1 MARHDHG
8 YTLVELVV
16 VILIF
21 SIVMTLISVS
31 FNRIVTSSGQLVKSV
46 ETDIG
51 GLIGLELLRCD
62 LEMAGFGLFWS
73 MPTAMT
79 YNEAESEILVKGCS
93 GGCPDADA
101 SFFNDGLPRNPP
113 QNPEPPRAYV
123 IGDGVGYNGSDYL
136 VLKGTP
142 LAMNQTSRSWAYL
155 NYSSPTKTLIKS
167 SKPIIPDTEL
177 IPGKGQRVIV
187 VKSGVSAAGVPR
199 RELVTNGGT
208 FSLAFDPPLENFEPK
223 SKQDNYLVYGV
234 ADKDDSAHLK
244 IPFNRSDYYITRKAS
259 SSKTCAK
266 GTGVLYKTTI
276 DQKGGTTE
284 YPILDCV
291 ADMQVV
297 LYLDTNGDGNIDY
310 HPDPDDIEFD
320 AADLREQL
328 KEVRVYILSQQG
340 KKDMGYT
347 FPLDNPEEA
356 IVVGDQLLDH
366 KLGQVWSQAKLTETF
381 GAGWRN
387 YRWKLY
393 TIVVQPKNL

>member
-16 VILIF
+16 VMLIF

-51 GLIGLELLRCD
+51 GLIGLELFRCD
-62 LEMAGFGLFWS
+62 LELAGFGLFWS
-73 MPTAMT
+73 MPTAVS
-79 YNEAESEILVKGCS
+79 YNEAESEILVDGCS
-93 GGCPDADA
+93 GGCPNADA
-101 SFFNDGLPRNPP
+101 SLFNDGLPQIPCN
-113 QNPEPPRAYV
+113 PPRAYV
-123 IGDGVGYNGSDYL
+123 IGDKVGYNDSDYL

-155 NYSSPTKTLIKS
+155 NYSSPTETLIKS
-167 SKPIIPDTEL
+167 SKSSIPDTEL

-208 FSLAFDPPLENFEPK
+208 FSLAFNPPLENFEPN

-234 ADKDDSAHLK
+234 ADKEDSADLK
-244 IPFNRSDYYITRKAS
+244 IPFNRSDYYISRKAS
-259 SSKTCAK
+259 TSKNCAK

-276 DQKGGTTE
+276 NQNSTVTE

-291 ADMQVV
+291 ADLQVV
-297 LYLDTNGDGNIDY
+297 LYMDTNGDGDIDY
-310 HPDPDDIEFD
+310 HPDPGDIEFD
-320 AADLREQL
+320 AANLREQL
-328 KEVRVYILSQQG
+328 KEIRVYILSQQG

-347 FPLDNPEEA
+347 FPENT
-356 IVVGDQLLDH
+356 IVVGDPDLDL
-366 KLGQVWSQAKLTETF
+366 KLGQEWTQTKMSDTF
-381 GAGWRN
+381 SADWRH

>member
-1 MARHDHG
+1 MVRHDRG
-8 YTLVELVV
+8 YTLVELIVV
-16 VILIF
+16 MLIF
-21 SIVMTLISVS
+21 SIVMALISVS

-62 LEMAGFGLFWS
+62 LELAGFGLFWS

-101 SFFNDGLPRNPP
+101 SFFNDGLPRTPP

-123 IGDGVGYNGSDYL
+123 IGDGVGYNDSDYL

-155 NYSSPTKTLIKS
+155 NYSSTETLIKS
-167 SKPIIPDTEL
+167 SKSSIPDSEL
-177 IPGKGQRVIV
+177 IPGDDQRVIV
-187 VKSGVSAAGVPR
+187 VKSGVSASGVPR
-199 RELVTNGGT
+199 RELVTNGVT
-208 FSLAFDPPLENFEPK
+208 FSLAFNPPLGNFKPT

-234 ADKDDSAHLK
+234 ADKDSADLN
-244 IPFNRSDYYITRKAS
+244 IPFNRSDYYISRKES
-259 SSKTCAK
+259 ISKTCAK

-276 DQKGGTTE
+276 NQDSKVTE

-297 LYLDTNGDGNIDY
+297 LYLDTNGDGVPDY
-310 HPDPDDIEFD
+310 HPAGNIGLD
-320 AADLREQL
+320 AAELREQL
-328 KEVRVYILSQQG
+328 KEIRVYILSQQG

-347 FPLDNPEEA
+347 FPVKEA
-356 IVVGDQLLDH
+356 EKAITVGDSDFGSG
-366 KLGQVWSQAKLTETF
+366 LGQVWSQAKLTDTF
-381 GAGWRN
+381 GVGWRN

>member
-1 MARHDHG
+1 MARHDYG

-16 VILIF
+16 VMLIF

-31 FNRIVTSSGQLVKSV
+31 FNRIVTNSGQLVKSV

-51 GLIGLELLRCD
+51 GLIGLELFRCD
-62 LEMAGFGLFWS
+62 LELAGFGLFWS
-73 MPTAMT
+73 MPAAMT
-79 YNEAESEILVKGCS
+79 YNEAESEIMVDGCS

-101 SFFNDGLPRNPP
+101 SLFNDGLPQVPCK
-113 QNPEPPRAYV
+113 PPRAYV
-123 IGDGVGYNGSDYL
+123 IGDKVGYNDSDYL

-155 NYSSPTKTLIKS
+155 NYSSTGAVIKS
-167 SKPIIPDTEL
+167 SKSNIQGTEL

-199 RELVTNGGT
+199 RELVSNGGT
-208 FSLAFDPPLENFEPK
+208 FSLAFDRPLENFEPK

-234 ADKDDSAHLK
+234 ADKEDSADLN
-244 IPFNRSDYYITRKAS
+244 IPFNRSDYYISRKES
-259 SSKTCAK
+259 ISKTCAK

-276 DQKGGTTE
+276 NQDSTVTD

-297 LYLDTNGDGNIDY
+297 LYLDTNGDGVPDY
-310 HPDPDDIEFD
+310 HPAGDSGLDSAE
-320 AADLREQL
+320 LREQL
-328 KEVRVYILSQQG
+328 KEIRVYVLGQQG
-340 KKDMGYT
+340 KKDMSYS
-347 FPLDNPEEA
+347 FPGKA
-356 IVVGDQLLDH
+356 IVVGDPLLDL
-366 KLGQVWSQAKLTETF
+366 KLSQEWTQSKMTDTF
-381 GAGWRN
+381 GTDWRH

>member
-1 MARHDHG
+1 
-8 YTLVELVV
+8 VV
-16 VILIF
+16 MLIF

-51 GLIGLELLRCD
+51 GLIGLELFRCD
-62 LEMAGFGLFWS
+62 LELAGFGLFWS
-73 MPTAMT
+73 MPAAVT
-79 YNEAESEILVKGCS
+79 YNEAESEILVDGCS
-93 GGCPDADA
+93 GGCPDAKA
-101 SFFNDGLPRNPP
+101 SLFNDGLPQVPCM
-113 QNPEPPRAYV
+113 PPRAYV
-123 IGDGVGYNGSDYL
+123 IGDNVGYNDSDYI

-155 NYSSPTKTLIKS
+155 NYSTPEAVIKL
-167 SKPIIPDTEL
+167 SKSNIPGTEL
-177 IPGKGQRVIV
+177 TPGKGQRVIV
-187 VKSGVSAAGVPR
+187 VKSGVSAAGAPR

-208 FSLAFDPPLENFEPK
+208 FSLAFNPPLENFEPK

-234 ADKDDSAHLK
+234 ADQDSAELN
-244 IPFNRSDYYITRKAS
+244 IPFNRSDYYISRKEI
-259 SSKTCAK
+259 SKICAR

-276 DQKGGTTE
+276 NQDSKVTK

-297 LYLDTNGDGNIDY
+297 FYLDTNGDGEPDY
-310 HPDPDDIEFD
+310 HPVLADAKFE

-328 KEVRVYILSQQG
+328 KEIRVYVLSQQG
-340 KKDMGYT
+340 KADAGYT
-347 FPLDNPEEA
+347 FPVADPEKA
-356 IVVGDQLLDH
+356 IVVGDPLLDPA
-366 KLGQVWSQAKLTETF
+366 LGQVWPQAKLAETF
-381 GAGWRN
+381 GAGWRH